1 MGHFI
6 HFPIANSSMTRFHQI
21 SLVPWRFFVVGFHPH
36 TTSSTKCTAFNTSA
50 GPMVLKQ
57 SSWAAHFSRRMPGK
71 GKKTW
76 EAAAIFKT
84 GESIHLVHIYIYI
97 IMYILFVCV
106 CDVWVYLQFHQPDP
120 SISPI
125 SPSLH
130 LLGTW
135 TPPRYRKAS
144 PWAMASS
151 LFWGDKPN
159 LGMIYTLKTIPGW
172 RFQPL

>member
-97 IMYILFVCV
+97 LYFMYIYIYHNVYIVCV
-106 CDVWVYLQFHQPDP
+106 CVRCVGLSSVSPAR
-120 SISPI
+120 SI
-125 SPSLH
+125 H
-130 LLGTW
+130 LSHLSFFAPFGHLDST
-135 TPPRYRKAS
+135 
-144 PWAMASS
+144 
-151 LFWGDKPN
+151 
-159 LGMIYTLKTIPGW
+159 
-172 RFQPL
+172 QV

>member
-84 GESIHLVHIYIYI
+84 GESIHLVHIYILYFMYIYIYI

-106 CDVWVYLQFHQPDP
+106 CAMCGFIFSFTSQIH
-120 SISPI
+120 
-125 SPSLH
+125 PSLPS
-130 LLGTW
+130 LLLCTFWALGLHPGIERQVPGPWRHPFFGEINQTW
-135 TPPRYRKAS
+135 
-144 PWAMASS
+144 
-151 LFWGDKPN
+151 G
-159 LGMIYTLKTIPGW
+159 
-172 RFQPL
+172 

>member
-71 GKKTW
+71 GKKHGKQQQFSKQVKVYIW
-76 EAAAIFKT
+76 C
-84 GESIHLVHIYIYI
+84 IYIYI
-97 IMYILFVCV
+97 IFHVYIYIYHNVYIVCV
-106 CDVWVYLQFHQPDP
+106 CVRCVGLSSVSPAR
-120 SISPI
+120 SI
-125 SPSLH
+125 H
-130 LLGTW
+130 LSHLSFFAPFGHLDST
-135 TPPRYRKAS
+135 
-144 PWAMASS
+144 
-151 LFWGDKPN
+151 
-159 LGMIYTLKTIPGW
+159 
-172 RFQPL
+172 QV